1 MRKKNSRIPDHLKT
15 TGDWNRFRLADLMVR
30 GALLDP
36 SLSETE
42 QTAGQA
48 LCWIVFGDKNYKTA
62 CLAAITLGYPGI
74 MTMLKDAKLP
84 LD

>member
-30 GALLDP
+30 DALLDP